1 MAGRIGGDCGGCR
14 ERGGCA
20 GCCGTAAMSSDEE
33 PARADTKSDDEID
46 DGPEDKWTGAA
57 AGMGEFKPEDNKG
70 GAFLE
75 ESSFATLFPAYREKY
90 LRQVWAMATRSLAD
104 VGIGCKL
111 DLVEGSM
118 TVHTTRKTWDPY
130 ILFKA
135 RDMVKLLARSVPFP
149 QAVKI
154 LNDEMQCDIIK
165 IGNTTRTKEK
175 FVKRR
180 ERLVGPNGATLKA
193 LELLTN
199 CYILVQGNTVS
210 VMGSYK
216 GLKSARTVIL
226 DCMANIHPI
235 YNIKTMMIKQELA
248 KDPKLAE
255 ESWERF
261 LPTFKKKNAKKKK
274 AKPIKEKEYSP
285 FPPEQKPR
293 KIDEQMAS
301 GEYFMHE
308 EEKKRSAQREKFAK
322 QKVVAE
328 ERKRKREAEYVAPD
342 EDLPA
347 DAAKKKKKKK
357 DSADSA
363 KEMAERLKVRQP
375 AVPRVY

>member
-1 MAGRIGGDCGGCR
+1 
-14 ERGGCA
+14 
-20 GCCGTAAMSSDEE
+20 MSSDEE
-33 PARADTKSDDEID
+33 PPMSGATAGSDDEID
-46 DGPEDKWTGAA
+46 DGPEDKWTGEA

-70 GAFLE
+70 GPFLE

-90 LRQVWAMATRSLAD
+90 LRQVWAMVTRSLAE

-118 TVHTTRKTWDPY
+118 TVHMTRKTWDPY

-135 RDMVKLLARSVPFP
+135 RDLIKLLARSVPFP
-149 QAVKI
+149 QAIKI

-216 GLKSARTVIL
+216 GLKAARTVVL
-226 DCMANIHPI
+226 DCMANVHPI

-248 KDPKLAE
+248 KDPKLSE

-261 LPTFKKKNAKKKK
+261 LPKFKKKNTKKKK

-293 KIDEQMAS
+293 KIDEQLAS

-308 EEKKRSAQREKFAK
+308 EEKKRNEKREKIAK
-322 QKVVAE
+322 QKEVAE
-328 ERKRKREAEYVAPD
+328 EKKRKREAEFVAPD
-342 EDLPA
+342 EDVPG

-357 DSADSA
+357 KKDSGDSAN
-363 KEMAERLKVRQP
+363 EMAERLKVRSARAAEACRTPSPDPLAQMMIQNHFCFH
-375 AVPRVY
+375 

>member
-1 MAGRIGGDCGGCR
+1 
-14 ERGGCA
+14 
-20 GCCGTAAMSSDEE
+20 
-33 PARADTKSDDEID
+33 
-46 DGPEDKWTGAA
+46 
-57 AGMGEFKPEDNKG
+57 
-70 GAFLE
+70 
-75 ESSFATLFPAYREKY
+75 
-90 LRQVWAMATRSLAD
+90 
-104 VGIGCKL
+104 
-111 DLVEGSM
+111 
-118 TVHTTRKTWDPY
+118 VHTTRKTWDPY

-135 RDMVKLLARSVPFP
+135 RDLIKLLARSVPFP
-149 QAVKI
+149 QSVKI

-216 GLKSARTVIL
+216 GLKSARKVIV
-226 DCMANIHPI
+226 DCMANVHPI

-248 KDPKLAE
+248 KDPKLSE

-261 LPTFKKKNAKKKK
+261 LPSFKKKNAKKKK
-274 AKPIKEKEYSP
+274 AKPIKEKKDYTP

-293 KIDEQMAS
+293 KIDEQLAS

-308 EEKKRSAQREKFAK
+308 EEKKRSARREKDAK
-322 QKVVAE
+322 QAVVAE
-328 ERKRKREAEYVAPD
+328 ERKRKREAAYVAPD
-342 EDLPA
+342 EELPG
-347 DAAKKKKKKK
+347 DKAAQKKKKKKK
-357 DSADSA
+357 ASASA
-363 KEMAERLKVRQP
+363 SEMAERIKVSRRLSTEQTLP
-375 AVPRVY
+375 FLRVLGCGISRARSVSLMSIPSFTLQQLRRSDLRARVWQAKSATKGGETLAADSFKHKSKKKKKEKSTA